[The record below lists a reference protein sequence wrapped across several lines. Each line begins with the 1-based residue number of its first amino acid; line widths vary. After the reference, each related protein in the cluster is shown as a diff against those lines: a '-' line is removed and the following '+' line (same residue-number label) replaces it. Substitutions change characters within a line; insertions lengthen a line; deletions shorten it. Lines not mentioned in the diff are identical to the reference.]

1 MKLWIGTA
9 NIKPVKA
16 YPVVAIGNFDGLHR
30 GHQAILSQTL
40 QRARENNGTAVV
52 LTFEPHPF
60 KVLHPERD
68 FKLLNTFQIK
78 VRLIEST
85 GIDVCF
91 TAEFNKA
98 FSGQT
103 PYEFA
108 KNYLHDKIG
117 CKEVVVGK
125 NFRFGK
131 DRAGTLDDLI
141 GFGQEFGFKVIPPE
155 PVWVDELVVS
165 SSRIRQRIQV
175 GDVGLAGKMLGR
187 YYEME
192 GKVLHGDG
200 MGKALGYP
208 TANFRLPNELV
219 PGEGIYAARVSLL
232 KTEGVK
238 VFDAVVY
245 IGSKPTFEKKDVRME
260 VHLFNFEEDIYGR
273 RLLVSFVEW
282 IREDAKFPDEAALIR
297 QIGEDIEKAKLIL
310 KEKGPTPSLA

>member
-40 QRARENNGTAVV
+40 QRARENKGTAVV

-60 KVLHPERD
+60 KVLNPERD

-78 VRLIEST
+78 VRQIEST
-85 GIDVCF
+85 GMDVCF

-98 FSGQT
+98 FAEQT
-103 PYEFA
+103 PYDFV
-108 KNYLHDKIG
+108 KTYLHEKIG

-125 NFRFGK
+125 NFRFGR

-141 GFGQEFGFKVIPPE
+141 RFGEEFGFKVIPPE

-165 SSRIRQRIQV
+165 SSRIRQLVRE

-200 MGKALGYP
+200 EGKALGYP

-232 KTEGVK
+232 RTEGLQL
-238 VFDAVVY
+238 FDGVVY
-245 IGSKPTFEKKDVRME
+245 IGSKPTFGEKGMRME
-260 VHLFNFEEDIYGR
+260 VHLFNFREDIYGR
-273 RLLVSFVEW
+273 RLLVTFVDR
-282 IREDAKFPDEAALIR
+282 IREDIKFSGKAALVR
-297 QIGEDIEKAKLIL
+297 QIGEDVEKAKLIL
-310 KEKGPTPSLA
+310 KEKGPSPSFA

>member
-30 GHQAILSQTL
+30 GHQAILSQTIH
-40 QRARENNGTAVV
+40 RARENNGAAVV

-91 TAEFNKA
+91 SAEFNGSFA
-98 FSGQT
+98 RQT
-103 PYEFA
+103 PYAFV
-108 KNYLHDKIG
+108 KTYLHDKIG
-117 CKEVVVGK
+117 CKEVVVGR
-125 NFRFGK
+125 NFRFGRN
-131 DRAGTLDDLI
+131 RAGTLDDLI
-141 GFGQEFGFKVIPPE
+141 RFGEEFGFKVIPPD
-155 PVWVDELVVS
+155 PVWVDGLVVS
-165 SSRIRQRIQV
+165 SSRIRQLVQE
-175 GDVGLAGKMLGR
+175 GDVALAGKMLGR

-200 MGKALGYP
+200 MGEALGYP

-219 PGEGIYAARVSLL
+219 PREGVYAARVSLL
-232 KTEGVK
+232 RTEGLQSLEGI
-238 VFDAVVY
+238 VY
-245 IGSKPTFEKKDVRME
+245 IGSKPTFEKREIRME
-260 VHLFNFEEDIYGR
+260 VHLFNFRENLYGK
-273 RLLVSFVEW
+273 RLLVTFIER
-282 IREDAKFPDEAALIR
+282 IREDVKFRDKATLVR

>member
-9 NIKPVKA
+9 NIKPVKD

-30 GHQAILSQTL
+30 GHQAILSETL

-60 KVLHPERD
+60 KVLQPKRN
-68 FKLLNTFQIK
+68 FKLLNSFQIK
-78 VRLIEST
+78 VRQIESS

-98 FSGQT
+98 FSGQS
-103 PYEFA
+103 PYDFA
-108 KNYLHDKIG
+108 KTYLHDKIG
-117 CKEVVVGK
+117 CKEVVVGQ

-131 DRAGTLDDLI
+131 DRVGTLDDLI
-141 GFGQEFGFKVIPPE
+141 RFGKEFGFEVFPQD

-165 SSRIRQRIQV
+165 SSRIRQLVQD
-175 GDVGLAGKMLGR
+175 GDVGLAGKMLGH

-200 MGKALGYP
+200 MGEALGYP

-219 PGEGIYAARVSLL
+219 PREGVYAARVSLL
-232 KTEGVK
+232 SSKGIQALEGI
-238 VFDAVVY
+238 VY
-245 IGSKPTFEKKDVRME
+245 IGSKPTFEKKSIRME
-260 VHLFNFEEDIYGR
+260 VHLFNFREDLYGR
-273 RLLVSFVEW
+273 RLLVTFIAW
-282 IREDAKFPDEAALIR
+282 IREDIKFRDKASLVR

-310 KEKGPTPSLA
+310 KEEGPAPLSA

>member
-30 GHQAILSQTL
+30 GHQAILSKTI

-60 KVLHPERD
+60 KVLNPERD

-91 TAEFNKA
+91 TAEFNEA
-98 FSGQT
+98 FALQT
-103 PYEFA
+103 PYEFV

-141 GFGQEFGFKVIPPE
+141 RFGKEFGFKVLPPD
-155 PVWVDELVVS
+155 PVWVDEMVVS
-165 SSRIRQRIQV
+165 SSRIRQGVQE
-175 GDVGLAGKMLGR
+175 GDVALVGKMMGR

-200 MGKALGYP
+200 MGEALGYP

-219 PGEGIYAARVSLL
+219 PREGVYAARVSLL
-232 KTEGVK
+232 RTEGLR
-238 VFDAVVY
+238 ALEGIVY
-245 IGSKPTFEKKDVRME
+245 IGSKPTFEKREIRME
-260 VHLFNFEEDIYGR
+260 VHLFNFKEDLYGR
-273 RLLVSFVEW
+273 RLLVTFIEW
-282 IREDAKFPDEAALIR
+282 IREDVKFRDKASLVH

-310 KEKGPTPSLA
+310 KEEGPTPSLA